1 MTTGMKTGDGPEIDG
16 GDRDGGAGMSRL
28 EFELA
33 LGMAEAGDGKLADAV
48 RDAARAV
55 GGDLILV
62 LPAPRP
68 DGSLAE
74 QAVVRLPEEEGPRL
88 IAVTAADD
96 GFALSEEGEIAPP
109 LADLARA
116 SIAVLERIGADARV
130 VAPLGYPPES
140 AAA

>member
-1 MTTGMKTGDGPEIDG
+1 MKIGTKTGEGPVHDG
-16 GDRDGGAGMSRL
+16 GDRDGGSPMSRL

-33 LGMAEAGDGKLADAV
+33 LGMAEAGDGSLADTV

-74 QAVVRLPEEEGPRL
+74 QAVVRLPDEGGEQL
-88 IAVTAADD
+88 IAVSEAED
-96 GFALSEEGEIAPP
+96 GFALCREDEIAPP
-109 LADLARA
+109 LAGLARA
-116 SIAVLERIGADARV
+116 SIAVLEQIGADARV
-130 VAPLGYPPES
+130 VAPLGYAPVS